1 MVIYYLLDFG
11 HAAVAELY
19 GAPVE
24 NFLSLWPAG
33 KDLSMRM
40 MNARPMLVLTLLL
53 YGGYTLY
60 KTFLLKALKM
70 MMMMMMMM
78 SGCSLRLHKLVCSYE
93 RSLFL

>member
-1 MVIYYLLDFG
+1 MAIYYLLDVG

-19 GAPVE
+19 GVPVE

-33 KDLSMRM
+33 KDLSMRL

-70 MMMMMMMM
+70 MMMMMMM
-78 SGCSLRLHKLVCSYE
+78 SGCSLRLHKLVCSCE